1 MEEPVFKQSEGGML
15 ITFKRNYPTMTNEK
29 SHSRANDPINDPI
42 KLSSVDINVLHI
54 LSTNTKLTY
63 NTLAE
68 ALSSSSATA
77 KRSLQN
83 LKAYGYITRQGSNKA
98 GYWQLTE
105 KGKIFIIKEQ
115 RL

>member
-1 MEEPVFKQSEGGML
+1 MRTHIVE
-15 ITFKRNYPTMTNEK
+15 RMTL
-29 SHSRANDPINDPI
+29 NDPI
-42 KLSSVDINVLHI
+42 KLSSVEINVLHI

-115 RL
+115 KL

>member
-1 MEEPVFKQSEGGML
+1 
-15 ITFKRNYPTMTNEK
+15 MTL
-29 SHSRANDPINDPI
+29 NDPI

-83 LKAYGYITRQGSNKA
+83 LKAYGYITRQGLQQS
-98 GYWQLTE
+98 
-105 KGKIFIIKEQ
+105 
-115 RL
+115 RLLATHRERKDFYN

>member
-1 MEEPVFKQSEGGML
+1 M
-15 ITFKRNYPTMTNEK
+15 RNHIVERMTLNEQ
-29 SHSRANDPINDPI
+29 I

-83 LKAYGYITRQGSNKA
+83 LKAYGYITRQVSIIVC
-98 GYWQLTE
+98 YWDITE

-115 RL
+115 IL

>member
-1 MEEPVFKQSEGGML
+1 M
-15 ITFKRNYPTMTNEK
+15 RNHIVERMTL
-29 SHSRANDPINDPI
+29 NDPI

-83 LKAYGYITRQGSNKA
+83 LKAYGYIPRQGSNKA
-98 GYWQLTE
+98 GYWQLIE

-115 RL
+115 KL

>member
-1 MEEPVFKQSEGGML
+1 M
-15 ITFKRNYPTMTNEK
+15 RNHIVERMTL
-29 SHSRANDPINDPI
+29 NDPI

-83 LKAYGYITRQGSNKA
+83 LKAYGYI
-98 GYWQLTE
+98 
-105 KGKIFIIKEQ
+105 FIIKEQ
-115 RL
+115 KL

>member
-1 MEEPVFKQSEGGML
+1 M
-15 ITFKRNYPTMTNEK
+15 RNHIVERMTL
-29 SHSRANDPINDPI
+29 NDPI

-83 LKAYGYITRQGSNKA
+83 LKAYGYKTRHGS
-98 GYWQLTE
+98 YIVFDRHITE

-115 RL
+115 KL

>member
-1 MEEPVFKQSEGGML
+1 M
-15 ITFKRNYPTMTNEK
+15 RNHIVERMTL
-29 SHSRANDPINDPI
+29 NDPI

-98 GYWQLTE
+98 GYWHLTE

-115 RL
+115 KL

>member
-1 MEEPVFKQSEGGML
+1 M
-15 ITFKRNYPTMTNEK
+15 RNHIVERMTL
-29 SHSRANDPINDPI
+29 NDPI

-98 GYWQLTE
+98 AYWQLTE
-105 KGKIFIIKEQ
+105 KAKIFIIKEQ
-115 RL
+115 KL

>member
-1 MEEPVFKQSEGGML
+1 M
-15 ITFKRNYPTMTNEK
+15 RNHIVERKTL
-29 SHSRANDPINDPI
+29 NDPI

-98 GYWQLTE
+98 VDWHLTE

-115 RL
+115 KL

>member
-1 MEEPVFKQSEGGML
+1 M
-15 ITFKRNYPTMTNEK
+15 RNHILERMTLNY
-29 SHSRANDPINDPI
+29 PI

-98 GYWQLTE
+98 GYWQLIE

-115 RL
+115 KL

>member
-1 MEEPVFKQSEGGML
+1 M
-15 ITFKRNYPTMTNEK
+15 RNHIVERMTL
-29 SHSRANDPINDPI
+29 NDTI

-98 GYWQLTE
+98 GYWQLIE

-115 RL
+115 KL

>member
-1 MEEPVFKQSEGGML
+1 M
-15 ITFKRNYPTMTNEK
+15 RNHIVERMTL
-29 SHSRANDPINDPI
+29 NDPI

-83 LKAYGYITRQGSNKA
+83 LKAYGYITRQGSNIA
-98 GYWQLTE
+98 FYWDLTE

-115 RL
+115 KL

>member
-1 MEEPVFKQSEGGML
+1 M
-15 ITFKRNYPTMTNEK
+15 RNHIVERMTV
-29 SHSRANDPINDPI
+29 NDPI

-98 GYWQLTE
+98 GYWQLIE

-115 RL
+115 KL

>member
-1 MEEPVFKQSEGGML
+1 M
-15 ITFKRNYPTMTNEK
+15 RNHIVERMTL
-29 SHSRANDPINDPI
+29 NDPI

-77 KRSLQN
+77 ETIIAEFKSLWIHNPSRVQ
-83 LKAYGYITRQGSNKA
+83 QS
-98 GYWQLTE
+98 
-105 KGKIFIIKEQ
+105 
-115 RL
+115 RLLATHRERKDFYN

>member
-1 MEEPVFKQSEGGML
+1 M
-15 ITFKRNYPTMTNEK
+15 RNHIVERMPL
-29 SHSRANDPINDPI
+29 NDPI

-83 LKAYGYITRQGSNKA
+83 LKAYGYITRQGSKIA
-98 GYWQLTE
+98 GYRQLTE

-115 RL
+115 KL

>member
-1 MEEPVFKQSEGGML
+1 M
-15 ITFKRNYPTMTNEK
+15 RNHIVERMTL
-29 SHSRANDPINDPI
+29 NDPI
-42 KLSSVDINVLHI
+42 KLSSVDINVGENNRYGHPKEDVLHI

-98 GYWQLTE
+98 GYWQLIE

-115 RL
+115 KL

>member
-1 MEEPVFKQSEGGML
+1 M
-15 ITFKRNYPTMTNEK
+15 RNHIVERMTL
-29 SHSRANDPINDPI
+29 NDPI

-98 GYWQLTE
+98 GYWQLIE

-115 RL
+115 KL

>member
-1 MEEPVFKQSEGGML
+1 M
-15 ITFKRNYPTMTNEK
+15 RNHIVERMTLN
-29 SHSRANDPINDPI
+29 API

-98 GYWQLTE
+98 GYWQLIE

-115 RL
+115 KL

>member
-1 MEEPVFKQSEGGML
+1 
-15 ITFKRNYPTMTNEK
+15 
-29 SHSRANDPINDPI
+29 
-42 KLSSVDINVLHI
+42 
-54 LSTNTKLTY
+54 
-63 NTLAE
+63 
-68 ALSSSSATA
+68 LSSSSATA

-115 RL
+115 KL